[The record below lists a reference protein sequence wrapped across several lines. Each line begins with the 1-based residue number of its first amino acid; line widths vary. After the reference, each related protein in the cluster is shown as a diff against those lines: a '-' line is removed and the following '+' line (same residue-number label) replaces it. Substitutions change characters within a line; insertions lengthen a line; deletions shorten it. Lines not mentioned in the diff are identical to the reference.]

1 MIIIALFNVLDKLG
15 DILDG
20 IQATK
25 FTDRLFSAFDE
36 FKASLRDRANKPKVS
51 LISSSES

>member
-1 MIIIALFNVLDKLG
+1 MFEDKLG

-36 FKASLRDRANKPKVS
+36 FKSALQKDKANRTKVCMCSLPH
-51 LISSSES
+51 L